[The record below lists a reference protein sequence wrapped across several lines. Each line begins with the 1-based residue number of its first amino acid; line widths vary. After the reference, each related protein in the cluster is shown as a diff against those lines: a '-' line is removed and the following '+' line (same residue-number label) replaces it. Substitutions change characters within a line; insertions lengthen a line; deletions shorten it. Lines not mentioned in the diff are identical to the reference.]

1 MLAKVARPRQDGRSS
16 FAKLVEYIINRD
28 DDEEKLTDELDPSDR
43 RKHDRILSA
52 IRDNLSGAED
62 DLLFVRRA
70 YSIDANAL
78 RSRIENSRWFT
89 FTGADAGDSDEQQL
103 DGIDGGLGDGDRHQR
118 SLARIADDLG
128 TAGSYLGTLA
138 DFKRDFYD
146 RVQARRTSIAI
157 HAEATS
163 REDQSDGFDDIE
175 EVALLGDVQRR
186 KSRGGVSCQHN
197 CLALETAPFEMLA
210 VAEANPRV
218 KDPMYHV
225 IISWPASE
233 KPTDAQAFESGVYA
247 MEAVGMAGHQYVFAI
262 HRDTD
267 NVHLHMAVNRVNP
280 DTLKAVYPDRD
291 FYKLDRAMRELELR
305 FGFSHDNGP
314 YAVHVRNGIPVVDW
328 AQSKPQTK
336 GKMPSAAADM
346 EQLGLQESLFSYA
359 RGTPR
364 KAIAELL
371 ARPGLSWAQLHER
384 MAAYGLE
391 LRRKGRGL
399 AVYVISD
406 DDDVTPIKASDMHE
420 ELSHSRLVKR
430 LGEFEPRIHPPQ
442 LEDAGSSLDQDGA
455 GGEQK
460 APATELLEG
469 ISPVSAYDKDR
480 GSKRNPVDREIR
492 RAERA
497 EARRGLR
504 KRYAAYKA
512 GFVQRKL
519 SAATVKARYGAIRD
533 DARRQRAQVR
543 QTVRTAAQRRA
554 MYSIIAFE
562 TLKAKERLKASLRRE
577 REALRADPSNR
588 VLSFRSWVEKQA
600 ALGDPAA
607 ISQMR
612 GFAYA
617 EKRHAADLQRQLE
630 DRNRNGIRLAE
641 LCEPRARPDLPG
653 HKFSVRRDGNVIY
666 RSTRRR
672 DEFLDIGQKLVID
685 GSDVPSGQT
694 LNAMLLHAAGKNAG
708 AVCIEGSP
716 DFIDA
721 VLEVAAQRRLAV
733 ELSDEA
739 QRRRLAERTEQ
750 HDKVGKPRA
759 PRL

>member
-1 MLAKVARPRQDGRSS
+1 
-16 FAKLVEYIINRD
+16 
-28 DDEEKLTDELDPSDR
+28 
-43 RKHDRILSA
+43 
-52 IRDNLSGAED
+52 
-62 DLLFVRRA
+62 
-70 YSIDANAL
+70 
-78 RSRIENSRWFT
+78 
-89 FTGADAGDSDEQQL
+89 
-103 DGIDGGLGDGDRHQR
+103 
-118 SLARIADDLG
+118 
-128 TAGSYLGTLA
+128 
-138 DFKRDFYD
+138 
-146 RVQARRTSIAI
+146 
-157 HAEATS
+157 
-163 REDQSDGFDDIE
+163 
-175 EVALLGDVQRR
+175 
-186 KSRGGVSCQHN
+186 
-197 CLALETAPFEMLA
+197 MLA

-233 KPTDAQAFESGVYA
+233 NPTDTQAFESGLHA
-247 MEAVGMAGHQYVFAI
+247 MEAVGMGGHQYVFAI

-267 NVHLHMAVNRVNP
+267 NAHLHMAVNRVNP

-305 FGFSHDNGP
+305 FGFTHDNGP
-314 YAVHVRNGIPVVDW
+314 FAVHLRNGVPVVAW

-346 EQLGLQESLFSYA
+346 EQLGLQESLFSYV
-359 RGTPR
+359 RGAPR
-364 KAIAELL
+364 KAINELL
-371 ARPGLSWAQLHER
+371 SRPDVTWDQLHER

-399 AVYVISD
+399 AVYVIPD
-406 DDDVTPIKASDMHE
+406 GEDVTPVKASDMHE

-430 LGEFEPRIHPPQ
+430 LGEFKPRNCLLHSVSPGPAS
-442 LEDAGSSLDQDGA
+442 EQDGTTA
-455 GGEQK
+455 GQRSAAK
-460 APATELLEG
+460 DLLVD
-469 ISPVSAYDKDR
+469 IAQVSTYDKDR
-480 GSKRNPVDREIR
+480 GSMRNPVDREVR

-497 EARRGLR
+497 EARRALR

-512 GFVQRKL
+512 GFVRRKL
-519 SAATVKARYGAIRD
+519 STTTVKARYSAIRD

-543 QTVRTAAQRRA
+543 QTARNAAQRRA

-612 GFAYA
+612 GFAYS
-617 EKRHAADLQRQLE
+617 EKRHATELQRQLE
-630 DRNRNGIRLAE
+630 DRSRNGIRLAE
-641 LCEPRARPDLPG
+641 LCEPQARSDLPG

-666 RSTRRR
+666 RAVRAGG
-672 DEFLDIGQKLVID
+672 EFVDIGQKLVVD
-685 GSDVPSGQT
+685 GNDVPADQT

-708 AVCIEGSP
+708 AVRIEGGP

-721 VLEVAAQRRLAV
+721 VLETAARRRVAI
-733 ELSDEA
+733 ELGDEA
-739 QRRRLAERTEQ
+739 QRRRLVERTEQ
-750 HDKVGKPRA
+750 YERAGKPRA